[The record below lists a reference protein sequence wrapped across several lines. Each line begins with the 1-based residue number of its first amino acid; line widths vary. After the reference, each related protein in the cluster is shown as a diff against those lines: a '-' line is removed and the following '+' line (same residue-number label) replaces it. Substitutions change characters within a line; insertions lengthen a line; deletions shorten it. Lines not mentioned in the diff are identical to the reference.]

1 MHSANNGNG
10 RTFVPVEGARMR
22 TSIEHIMMLDDEDD
36 HHFLTRL
43 MLKKAGWEGRF
54 SSFTNAEAAV
64 DYLNAANDPPDLLL
78 VDINMPVANGFDF
91 LAMCE
96 KNHLLPSL
104 HTTVIMCS
112 SSNRPVD
119 IHQASRS
126 KSVSGYVEKPLAV
139 EHFERIAW
147 QHSERLRTATSSDT
161 DLPSSP
167 AHEKDPD
174 RRG

>member
-1 MHSANNGNG
+1 MHSMHNGNG
-10 RTFVPVEGARMR
+10 SRYMSVEGDRMR
-22 TSIEHIMMLDDEDD
+22 TSIDHIMMLDDEDD
-36 HHFLTRL
+36 HHFITRL

-54 SSFTNAEAAV
+54 SSFTNADAAV
-64 DYLNAANDPPDLLL
+64 AYLTSSADPPDLLL

-91 LAMCE
+91 LATCE
-96 KNHLLPSL
+96 QQHLLPSAN
-104 HTTVIMCS
+104 TTVIMCS

-119 IHQASRS
+119 IHQASRL
-126 KSVSGYVEKPLAV
+126 KSVSGYVEKPLAI

-147 QHSERLRTATSSDT
+147 QHSERVRTATSTDT

-167 AHEKDPD
+167 EHEKDPD